1 MRLTSYGR
9 TFLARTG
16 AMTAAA
22 LLFIGGI
29 ILELDLAYTIGLNQQ
44 LFNVLF
50 IAIVLPICI
59 SLISV
64 WFYDETDRKT
74 AGRVQG
80 ECKG

>member
-1 MRLTSYGR
+1 MRLTNFGR

-16 AMTAAA
+16 AIAAVA
-22 LLFIGGI
+22 LLLIGGI
-29 ILELDLAYTIGLNQQ
+29 ILELDLAHTIGLNQQ

-50 IAIVLPICI
+50 IAIVLPICV
-59 SLISV
+59 SLLSV

-74 AGRVQG
+74 TGRLQG